1 VDSVH
6 PHRFR
11 RTFAT
16 NKLRRGMKLE
26 EIQQLLGHSNIETTL
41 IYAKVDHEL
50 LKVNARRL
58 S

>member
-1 VDSVH
+1 
-6 PHRFR
+6 
-11 RTFAT
+11 
-16 NKLRRGMKLE
+16 MKLE